1 MNINTIR
8 GNLQSQIQA
17 VYQSGLNANDTAGIV
32 RNQFNSLLDDL
43 KILEKVLPPLT
54 SDPVYTETARHMY
67 EEMLK
72 Y

>member
-32 RNQFNSLLDDL
+32 RN
-43 KILEKVLPPLT
+43 
-54 SDPVYTETARHMY
+54 
-67 EEMLK
+67 
-72 Y
+72 